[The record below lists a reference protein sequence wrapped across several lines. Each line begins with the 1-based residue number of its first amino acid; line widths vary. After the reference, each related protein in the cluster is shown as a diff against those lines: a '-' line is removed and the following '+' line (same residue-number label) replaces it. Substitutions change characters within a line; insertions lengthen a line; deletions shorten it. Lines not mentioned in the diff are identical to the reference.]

1 MNSRATF
8 LFWRDPMSNKLREL
22 QARKANLVKDA
33 RTLTD
38 IAAAEERDMSDEELT
53 AFDSLKSKIEAA

>member
-1 MNSRATF
+1 
-8 LFWRDPMSNKLREL
+8 MSNKLREL
-22 QARKANLVKDA
+22 QAHKANLVKDA